1 MKAKKTHLLRNSIV
15 ILAICAI
22 IGLALTSVM
31 FFGKASPSTAAT
43 ATIQFTFDG
52 AADGIAPNGAAF
64 DISGIAS
71 NEVLSGAL
79 RTLSLDQTYKPE
91 DLRQSL
97 VAQGV
102 YPEDMAAQV
111 MSYESLLNFTANRE
125 LNVGDFH
132 PTTFNIAL
140 YNNFDPSI
148 SRAGLESLLKGIM
161 EEYRKYFA
169 KVYANGLSTGM
180 LVFDLDKY
188 DYPQQLDIIR
198 GRLNM
203 MARYAQDMYEKEPTF
218 RYQSMGFND
227 ISVRLN
233 NLIDSSIARLNAD
246 LTMNGLTRD
255 TARLLTQY
263 QYEIRNLSNQLEKQ
277 NQRLTNMDTLI
288 ASYEKNEIIYLSTT
302 DALTK
307 IDGNSSETY
316 DTLVNARKEVSD
328 GITEINSQI
337 STYQLKLSD
346 LLKEDQPQKPA
357 AAVQAANPE
366 DGQETGNTESS
377 VDDVVSMTDEEI
389 AAAAEEAERQAKA
402 QTASLE
408 ADIQTLLSQGDGII
422 DDFSAML
429 QAYNEQE
436 INELTVTVSKYD
448 YDAPSIFAFIKMA
461 IKTAGPVFAIGLM
474 ICMVMVIRSRRKEE
488 RR

>member
-15 ILAICAI
+15 ILAVCAV

-31 FFGKASPSTAAT
+31 FFRNASPTAAT
-43 ATIQFTFDG
+43 ATIQLTFDG

-64 DISGIAS
+64 NISGITS
-71 NEVLSGAL
+71 DEVLSGAL
-79 RTLSLDQTYKPE
+79 RALSLEQTYTPE
-91 DLRQSL
+91 DLRLNL

-102 YPEDMAAQV
+102 YPENMAAQV

-140 YNNFDPSI
+140 YNRFDPSI
-148 SRAGLESLLKGIM
+148 SRSGLESLMKSVTD
-161 EEYRKYFA
+161 EYRKYFA
-169 KVYANGLSTGM
+169 KVYASGLSTGM
-180 LVFDLDKY
+180 LVFDLDNY
-188 DYPQQLDIIR
+188 DYPQQLDIIK

-203 MARYAQDMYEKEPTF
+203 MARYAQEMYEKEPTF

-277 NQRLTNMDTLI
+277 SQRLQKMDALI

-302 DALTK
+302 DSLTK

-316 DTLVNARKEVSD
+316 DKLVSERKNVSD

-346 LLKEDQPQKPA
+346 LLKEDQSKKPA
-357 AAVQAANPE
+357 ATAQVATSQ
-366 DGQETGNTESS
+366 DGQETENGESS
-377 VDDVVSMTDEEI
+377 VEDVVSMTDEEI
-389 AAAAEEAERQAKA
+389 EAAAKEAERQAKA
-402 QTASLE
+402 QTAALE
-408 ADIQTLLSQGDGII
+408 ADIDTLLSQSDSII
-422 DDFSAML
+422 NDFSAML
-429 QAYNEQE
+429 QAYNDQE
-436 INELTVTVSKYD
+436 INELTVTASKYD
-448 YDAPSIFAFIKMA
+448 YDTPSLFDFIKLA
-461 IKTAGPVFAIGLM
+461 IKTAGPIFAIGLM
-474 ICMVMVIRSRRKEE
+474 VCMAMVIHSRRREE
-488 RR
+488 QR